1 MLDLDS
7 LRSELT
13 GACADAGLGPGSLV
27 VFVVDAVRPAGTTPM
42 AYLHPAGFVWSDT
55 VAVFRAVGRERAQL
69 RHLSSHDGIAHR
81 LAVWGGLPGIPAA
94 ALGPMLRH
102 ELAHARRWEQS
113 GKRFF
118 EADDLLRAAVRA
130 AGGDGYGSL
139 PSELEANA
147 ASAAYAA
154 RTLTAA
160 GLAQLQACTD
170 CAALLDPAPRP
181 DNIVEATL
189 AELRRR
195 SDWSPWV
202 DAAARASYLSAV
214 RTACAVWDEQGARA
228 LAAGRREPVLD
239 VLAPA
244 EPEGYDVAGRQERP

>member
-1 MLDLDS
+1 VLDLDR

-13 GACADAGLGPGSLV
+13 GACADSGLDPGSLV

-42 AYLHPAGFVWSDT
+42 AYLHPAGFVWPDT
-55 VAVFRAVGRERAQL
+55 VAVFRAVGRDRAQL
-69 RHLSSHDGIAHR
+69 LHRSPQNGIAHR
-81 LAVWGGLPGIPAA
+81 IAVWDGLPGLPVA

-113 GKRFF
+113 GTRFF
-118 EADDLLRAAVRA
+118 EADDLLRSAVRA

-154 RTLTAA
+154 RTLTPAA
-160 GLAQLQACTD
+160 LARLAACAD
-170 CAALLDPAPRP
+170 CAALLDRAPRP
-181 DNIVEATL
+181 ENVVEATL
-189 AELRRR
+189 SELCRR

-202 DAAARASYLSAV
+202 DAAAREAYVSEV
-214 RTACAVWDEQGARA
+214 RAACAAWDEQSARA
-228 LAAGRREPVLD
+228 LAAGRDAPALEV
-239 VLAPA
+239 VSPA
-244 EPEGYDVAGRQERP
+244 EP